1 MFYIFAVNTKV
12 CTRYLLRYFLP
23 HSDHNARTVV
33 GGLGHFFTMTH
44 YELSKSFFDFSFENP
59 EKINPAHSAIFFF
72 AIEHCNRLGWKEK
85 FGFPTSMAMDAI
97 GIRNHHTYIRYFN
110 DLVHWGFFILIEKS
124 KNQYSSNIISLASA
138 MSKNNKA
145 LDKARTKHLSKQV
158 QSTYKSK
165 CSISKQVN
173 NITINN
179 ITGKTIFSNSE
190 IADLFDTFL
199 SIQDRPKSEIQI
211 EALVKRIKSFPD
223 DKTRIEALENS
234 IRAGYPDVYL
244 PRMESKTKN
253 NEIPEPIFMEGK
265 QCVAVKSGSYWV
277 YPDIYAVEINRE
289 ANTALLSDGS
299 IQPLTEQ
306 QKSFNEA
313 EFQFIKKV
321 VYP

>member
-1 MFYIFAVNTKV
+1 
-12 CTRYLLRYFLP
+12 
-23 HSDHNARTVV
+23 
-33 GGLGHFFTMTH
+33 MTH

-110 DLVHWGFFILIEKS
+110 DLVDWGFFILIEKS

-138 MSKNNKA
+138 LSKNNKA

-158 QSTYKSK
+158 QSTCKSK
-165 CSISKQVN
+165 CSINKQVN

-190 IADLFDTFL
+190 IADLFDKFL

-211 EALVKRIKSFPD
+211 EALVKRINLFPD
-223 DKTRIEALENS
+223 DKTRIEALETS
-234 IRAGYPDVYL
+234 IRAGYADIYL
-244 PRMESKTKN
+244 PKTENITKKTI
-253 NEIPEPIFMEGK
+253 EPEPILVNGK
-265 QCVAVKSGSYWV
+265 PCLPIKNRNYWV

-289 ANTALLSDGS
+289 ANTAVLTDGS